1 MVKTN
6 KKAWSKEIEILYE
19 EIKSLRE
26 ELSYYKCVHEQ
37 EALRK

>member
-19 EIKSLRE
+19 EIQSLRE
-26 ELSYYKCVHEQ
+26 ELVYYQSVHE
-37 EALRK
+37 